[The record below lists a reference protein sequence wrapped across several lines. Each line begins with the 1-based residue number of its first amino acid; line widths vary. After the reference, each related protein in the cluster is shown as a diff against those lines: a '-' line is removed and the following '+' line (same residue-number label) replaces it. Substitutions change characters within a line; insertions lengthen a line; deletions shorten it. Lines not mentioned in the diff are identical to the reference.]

1 LCRENATDSVE
12 FEASEKM
19 KSCGKTLIKELE
31 DILSRRERR
40 PIENPAYVRAA
51 VVVPLFNKEGSCNL
65 LFTRRTQE
73 VKHHKGQIS
82 FPGGAYD
89 EEDGDLKKT
98 ALRETFE
105 EIGLMEKDVQII
117 GILDDIV
124 TTTNFIVTPFVGYFK
139 YPYPFRLSPRE
150 IDELIEVPLS
160 VLLDPA
166 CFGER
171 EIVDGSQT
179 RLVYNYQCGTHSI
192 WGATAL
198 ILNQFLALISSFH
211 NASGL

>member
-1 LCRENATDSVE
+1 LCRENALDSTK
-12 FEASEKM
+12 FEANTKM
-19 KSCGKTLIKELE
+19 RACGKNIIKELE

-51 VVVPLFNKEGSCNL
+51 VVVPLFNKEGSCHL

-82 FPGGAYD
+82 FPGGAFD
-89 EEDGDLKKT
+89 EGDGNLKKT

-105 EIGLMEKDVQII
+105 EIGLIENEVQII

-124 TTTNFIVTPFVGYFK
+124 TTTNFIVTPFVGYFS
-139 YPYPFRLSPRE
+139 YPYPFRLSQRE

-160 VLLDPA
+160 VLLDPG
-166 CFGER
+166 CFSER
-171 EIVDGSQT
+171 EIVDGGLK
-179 RLVYNYQCGTHSI
+179 RVVYNYQCGPHSI

-198 ILNQFLALISSFH
+198 ILKQFLALISSSH
-211 NASGL
+211 YASKL

>member
-1 LCRENATDSVE
+1 MEP
-12 FEASEKM
+12 
-19 KSCGKTLIKELE
+19 CGKNFMKELE
-31 DILSRRERR
+31 DLLSKRERR
-40 PIENPAYVRAA
+40 PIEDPACVRAA
-51 VVVPLFNKEGSCNL
+51 VVVPLFNKDGSCHL

-73 VKHHKGQIS
+73 VKYHKGQIS
-82 FPGGAYD
+82 FPGGAFD
-89 EEDGDLKKT
+89 EEDGDLRRT

-105 EIGLMEKDVQII
+105 EIGLTEKDVQII

-124 TTTNFIVTPFVGYFK
+124 TTTNFIVTPFVGCFK

-171 EIVDGSQT
+171 EIVDGDQR
-179 RLVYNYQCGTHSI
+179 RLVYNYQCGPHAI

-198 ILNQFLALISSFH
+198 ILKQFLELISSFRY
-211 NASGL
+211 ASQL

>member
-1 LCRENATDSVE
+1 MEP
-12 FEASEKM
+12 
-19 KSCGKTLIKELE
+19 CGKNFIKELE

-40 PIENPAYVRAA
+40 PIENPGYVRAA
-51 VVVPLFNKEGSCNL
+51 VIVPLFNKDGNCHL

-82 FPGGAYD
+82 FPGGAFD
-89 EEDGDLKKT
+89 DEDGDLRQT

-105 EIGLMEKDVQII
+105 EIGLNEKDVRII

-124 TTTNFIVTPFVGYFK
+124 TSTNFVVTPFVGYFS
-139 YPYPFRLSPRE
+139 YPHPFRLSRRE

-166 CFGER
+166 SFSER
-171 EIVDGSQT
+171 EIIDGDLK
-179 RLVYNYQCGTHSI
+179 RLVYNYQCGPHSI

-198 ILNQFLALISSFH
+198 IVRQFLPLVSSLERT
-211 NASGL
+211 SQV

>member
-1 LCRENATDSVE
+1 METKT
-12 FEASEKM
+12 KM
-19 KSCGKTLIKELE
+19 KSCGKNFIKELE

-51 VVVPLFNKEGSCNL
+51 VIVPLFNKDGSCHI

-82 FPGGAYD
+82 FPGGAFD
-89 EEDGDLKKT
+89 EEDGDLRNT

-105 EIGLMEKDVQII
+105 EIGLRKEDVRII

-124 TTTNFIVTPFVGYFK
+124 TITNFIVTPFVGYFG
-139 YPYPFRLSPRE
+139 YPYPFRLSQRE

-166 CFGER
+166 CFSER
-171 EIVDGSQT
+171 EIIDGSQK
-179 RLVYNYQCGTHSI
+179 RLVYNYQYGPHSI

-198 ILNQFLALISSFH
+198 ILRQFLGLLSS
-211 NASGL
+211 L

>member
-1 LCRENATDSVE
+1 MKAKKDMDRCRKNV
-12 FEASEKM
+12 
-19 KSCGKTLIKELE
+19 IKELE
-31 DILSRRERR
+31 GLLSKRQRR
-40 PIENPAYVRAA
+40 PIEDPTHVHAA
-51 VVVPLFNKEGSCNL
+51 VIVPLFNKDGICRI

-82 FPGGAYD
+82 FPGGAFD
-89 EEDGDLKKT
+89 EGDGDLRQT

-105 EIGLMEKDVQII
+105 EIGLREKDVRII

-124 TTTNFIVTPFVGYFK
+124 TTTGFIVTPFVGYFG
-139 YPYPFRLSPRE
+139 YPYPFRLSQRE

-166 CFGER
+166 CFSER
-171 EIVDGSQT
+171 EIVEGNL
-179 RLVYNYQCGTHSI
+179 RRWVYNYQYGHHAI

-198 ILNQFLALISSFH
+198 ILRQLLELMPSLDLSK
-211 NASGL
+211 S

>member
-1 LCRENATDSVE
+1 MEPCDKD
-12 FEASEKM
+12 F
-19 KSCGKTLIKELE
+19 IKELE

-40 PIENPAYVRAA
+40 PIENPAYVHAA
-51 VVVPLFNKEGSCNL
+51 VIVPLFNKDGSCHL

-82 FPGGAYD
+82 FPGGASD
-89 EEDGDLKKT
+89 EEDGDLRKT

-105 EIGLMEKDVQII
+105 EIGLKEKDVQII

-124 TTTNFIVTPFVGYFK
+124 TTTNFIVTPFVGYFS
-139 YPYPFRLSPRE
+139 YPHPFRLSQRE

-160 VLLDPA
+160 VLLDPG
-166 CFGER
+166 CFSER
-171 EIVDGSQT
+171 EIADGSQR
-179 RLVYNYQCGTHSI
+179 RLVYNYQCGPHSI

-198 ILNQFLALISSFH
+198 ILKQLLELIS
-211 NASGL
+211 ASGRA